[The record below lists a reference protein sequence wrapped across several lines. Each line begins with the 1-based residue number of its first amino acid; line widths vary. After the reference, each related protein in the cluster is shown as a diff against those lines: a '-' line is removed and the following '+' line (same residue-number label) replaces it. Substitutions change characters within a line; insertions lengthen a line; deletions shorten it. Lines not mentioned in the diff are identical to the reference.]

1 MKTHPTGRIA
11 VFFAV
16 VTLALAMTVPV
27 SAQSDVE
34 NAIIYFGEENVR
46 GYIQPL
52 ADLYGAEIN
61 SGFFHSAAI
70 PAEGFHFNI
79 DFIGVG
85 SAVKDEDKTY
95 SAALPAGFADAT
107 AEQPTI
113 LGPRATLVTDIS
125 GLQYKGSDGMVD
137 ASLFPYAVGQVTIGA
152 VMGTEAFVRFTSS
165 PELSSGKFPKTTLL
179 GGGIRHSISQY
190 LVNAPLDIA
199 IGIAY
204 NKLSIG
210 DIMDVDGL
218 IVGAQGSGTWDVF
231 TLYGGAGWET
241 STLKL
246 EYTSSGAVPEQVS
259 IELDG
264 KNSFR
269 VTAGGMLKLG
279 VFKVFADA
287 NIGSVMNFSAGIGFG
302 N

>member
-137 ASLFPYAVGQVTIGA
+137 ASLFP
-152 VMGTEAFVRFTSS
+152 
-165 PELSSGKFPKTTLL
+165 
-179 GGGIRHSISQY
+179 
-190 LVNAPLDIA
+190 
-199 IGIAY
+199 
-204 NKLSIG
+204 
-210 DIMDVDGL
+210 
-218 IVGAQGSGTWDVF
+218 
-231 TLYGGAGWET
+231 
-241 STLKL
+241 
-246 EYTSSGAVPEQVS
+246 
-259 IELDG
+259 
-264 KNSFR
+264 
-269 VTAGGMLKLG
+269 
-279 VFKVFADA
+279 
-287 NIGSVMNFSAGIGFG
+287 
-302 N
+302 